1 MAPVLWTCLT
11 QKTSQCVSRIFVSVK
26 NIEID
31 MWAYSFPFWLIW
43 VSWRSWDESTDTWWS
58 GWNGRSS
65 SERDGSVTDGQDT
78 LDRQEDAVT
87 QNCILCPCRDG
98 LFTTTTTFSCLSSSF
113 FYLHFQTSTLTAKNK
128 ALLFPFSQHEAG
140 VSGRQMFEV
149 WIQNNIWEW
158 NQPWVCL
165 CWTYSHVTSDFSLC
179 FCLCFGEKK
188 KTSHN
193 SVVCSA
199 YSTFPWE

>member
-65 SERDGSVTDGQDT
+65 SERDGSVTDRKT
-78 LDRQEDAVT
+78 LWPKTASSAHAGMDSSPQQPPSPASPPPSSICTSRLPRSLPK
-87 QNCILCPCRDG
+87 IKPCC
-98 LFTTTTTFSCLSSSF
+98 F
-113 FYLHFQTSTLTAKNK
+113 
-128 ALLFPFSQHEAG
+128 LFPSTKQEFLGDKCLRYGSKITSG
-140 VSGRQMFEV
+140 SGISRGSVSAEPTLVSPQTFHCV
-149 WIQNNIWEW
+149 FA
-158 NQPWVCL
+158 
-165 CWTYSHVTSDFSLC
+165 SAS
-179 FCLCFGEKK
+179 EKK
-188 KTSHN
+188 KN
-193 SVVCSA
+193 I
-199 YSTFPWE
+199 P